1 MTPGRITLQTWLAQ
15 NYAAGEGPT
24 LDTARRWARAGK
36 LEPPAVKEGRT
47 YYVDPA
53 ARYTPVRTT
62 APRRTVL
69 QRILDGEAKDIHAPG
84 PA

>member
-1 MTPGRITLQTWLAQ
+1 MGRITLETWLTET
-15 NYAAGEGPT
+15 YADGEGPK

-36 LEPPAVKEGRT
+36 LDPPAVKEGRT
-47 YYVDPA
+47 YYVDPG

-69 QRILDGEAKDIHAPG
+69 QRILDGEAKNSHAPG